1 MKNIINLTKLYT
13 INLYNKKSFLNSI
26 ILLIVISLF
35 LIPNKDSSY
44 ITFYIDKYTGESNSI
59 WVSSLGAIFTNLIL
73 SFIGF
78 FFIEGNYIE
87 EKESGLGNIVRA
99 TITSNKILLLYK
111 WLAYI
116 IVLFSFLVLIILS
129 LYLINFKSFNFITF
143 LYPFIYF
150 NIPYIFILSSII
162 LILDIFIQYRGVKIT
177 FFICLIFFLSS
188 PLINSNFDLLG
199 FNEFSSVIKN
209 EFSQKYNI
217 MDKFYAIG
225 YINKTKNITYLKL
238 ENINWLSNFSLR
250 IIYFPIALFIIYI
263 FSFFFN
269 RYFISEKKRIIKK
282 TQNFSLVKNDLNL
295 KVDNNKYNK
304 IEPRIKK
311 SFSSLFLL
319 YFTVFKKSF
328 SNLRIIILTILWVI
342 SFFVSYKISSNII
355 IPLIFLL
362 SFSIYDKFINIENK
376 ELLKFSFITS
386 CYTVNQ
392 QLFVKIFVLFCF
404 FMVCTI
410 PIFIVKPIDNSL
422 STIIYLL
429 FLSTFSIIFS
439 YLIKGVKLLEVI
451 YILIFTSYISG
462 YPIFKIL

>member
-1 MKNIINLTKLYT
+1 MKIIET
-13 INLYNKKSFLNSI
+13 KKSCNTYFY
-26 ILLIVISLF
+26 
-35 LIPNKDSSY
+35 K
-44 ITFYIDKYTGESNSI
+44 TFR
-59 WVSSLGAIFTNLIL
+59 
-73 SFIGF
+73 F
-78 FFIEGNYIE
+78 F
-87 EKESGLGNIVRA
+87 K
-99 TITSNKILLLYK
+99 
-111 WLAYI
+111 
-116 IVLFSFLVLIILS
+116 
-129 LYLINFKSFNFITF
+129 
-143 LYPFIYF
+143 
-150 NIPYIFILSSII
+150 
-162 LILDIFIQYRGVKIT
+162 
-177 FFICLIFFLSS
+177 
-188 PLINSNFDLLG
+188 
-199 FNEFSSVIKN
+199 
-209 EFSQKYNI
+209 
-217 MDKFYAIG
+217 
-225 YINKTKNITYLKL
+225 
-238 ENINWLSNFSLR
+238 
-250 IIYFPIALFIIYI
+250 
-263 FSFFFN
+263 
-269 RYFISEKKRIIKK
+269 KK
-282 TQNFSLVKNDLNL
+282 TCGFKVLVKNDLNL
-295 KVDNNKYNK
+295 KADNNKYNK

-362 SFSIYDKFINIENK
+362 SFNIYDKFINIENK

-404 FMVCTI
+404 FMVCTV

-422 STIIYLL
+422 STITYLL

>member
-13 INLYNKKSFLNSI
+13 INLYNKKSFLYSI

-35 LIPNKDSSY
+35 LIPNKNSSY

-87 EKESGLGNIVRA
+87 EKKSGLGSVLRT
-99 TITSNKILLLYK
+99 TIASNKTLLLYK

-116 IVLFSFLVLIILS
+116 IVLVSFLILIILS

-143 LYPFIYF
+143 LCPFLYF

-162 LILDIFIQYRGVKIT
+162 LVLDIFIQSRGLKIT

-217 MDKFYAIG
+217 IDKFYAIG

-250 IIYFPIALFIIYI
+250 VIYIPISLFIIYI
-263 FSFFFN
+263 FSFLFN
-269 RYFISEKKRIIKK
+269 RYYIGGKKRIFKK
-282 TQNFSLVKNDLNL
+282 TQSFTLVKNDLNL

-304 IEPRIKK
+304 IEPKIKL

-319 YFTVFKKSF
+319 YFTLFKQSF
-328 SNLRIIILTILWVI
+328 SNLRIILLTIIWVI
-342 SFFVSYKISSNII
+342 SFFVSYKISSNIT
-355 IPLIFLL
+355 IPLLFLL
-362 SFSIYDKFINIENK
+362 SFNIYDKFINIENK

-386 CYTVNQ
+386 CYTINQ
-392 QLFVKIFVLFCF
+392 RLFVKTFVLFCF
-404 FMVCTI
+404 FMICTAPLVI
-410 PIFIVKPIDNSL
+410 GKQFNNNL
-422 STIIYLL
+422 LTIIYLL

-451 YILIFTSYISG
+451 YILIFASYISG